1 MANALICS
9 ESTFDSELAGTLLWR
24 SEVERRVA
32 QSADEALAAARALK
46 PDIVVLDRDLPQ
58 GARLVSEL
66 RRDLKTRRVSVVVI
80 ARTDFEA
87 VEVDLL
93 EAGANAVLRLPA
105 TPEWDDRLV
114 RLVAVP
120 ARREVRL
127 PVHLE
132 LEASTGAGIHVTVAT
147 ALNLSESGVLI
158 ETDVE
163 LHVGDDLDLR
173 LHLPEAA
180 STVIGCGRVVR
191 HAGRH
196 RYGVEFYGL
205 EGDGPDL
212 VRQYVSRVD
221 IPGRDASQL

>member
-1 MANALICS
+1 MPHALICS
-9 ESTFDSELAGTLLWR
+9 EIALDAELAETLLWR
-24 SEVERRVA
+24 DEVERRMA
-32 QSADEALAAARALK
+32 RSLDEALAAARALK
-46 PDIVVLDRDLPQ
+46 PDVVIVDRDLPQ
-58 GARLVSEL
+58 AARLVSEL

-105 TPEWDDRLV
+105 TPEWDDRLA
-114 RLVAVP
+114 RLVVVP
-120 ARREVRL
+120 VRREVRL

-132 LEASTGAGIHVTVAT
+132 LEARTGAGVHAGVAT
-147 ALNLSESGVLI
+147 ALNLSESGILL
-158 ETDVE
+158 ETDIE

-173 LHLPEAA
+173 FHLPDAA
-180 STVIGCGRVVR
+180 ATVSGCGRVMR

-212 VRQYVSRVD
+212 VRQYVTRLD
-221 IPGRDASQL
+221 IPSRDASQL